1 VGADDFVVDVN
12 ATNERNRHFH
22 STLSFYLQDFCNKAG
37 SRASRR
43 KSELEQKLRVLIVA
57 LHDCPR

>member
-1 VGADDFVVDVN
+1 VN

-37 SRASRR
+37 WRASRR

-57 LHDCPR
+57 LHDCPC